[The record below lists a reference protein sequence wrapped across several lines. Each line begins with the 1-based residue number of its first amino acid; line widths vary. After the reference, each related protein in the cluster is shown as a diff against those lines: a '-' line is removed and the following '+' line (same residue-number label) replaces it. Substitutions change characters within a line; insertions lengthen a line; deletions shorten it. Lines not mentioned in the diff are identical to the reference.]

1 MRLVLASASPQRRK
15 LLEAAGYEFEIEP
28 ADVEEASAGLVP
40 SELAAHNAA
49 IKARAGAKGAVCAV
63 VIGSDTVVAL
73 GETTY
78 GKPASFEAATAMLAS
93 LAGQTHEVHS
103 AVCVVIASAE
113 GVLTERSGVRTTTVS
128 FKALSECQISAHLA
142 LGEWRGRAGGYAIQ
156 ESGHELVELIEGDL
170 DTVIGMPMAL
180 VAELLPE
187 SVQP

>member
-28 ADVEEASAGLVP
+28 ADVEEASAGFVP
-40 SELAAHNAA
+40 RQLAAHNAA
-49 IKARAGAKGAVCAV
+49 IKARSAAEGLFGAV

-73 GETTY
+73 GETAY
-78 GKPASFEAATAMLAS
+78 GKPASYEAATAMLAS
-93 LAGQTHEVHS
+93 LGGQTHEVHS
-103 AVCVVIASAE
+103 AVCVVVTTAE
-113 GVLTERSGVRTTTVS
+113 GVLTERSGVRSTSVS
-128 FKALSECQISAHLA
+128 FKPLSECQISAHLA